1 MKTKSL
7 LISLVALAAASL
19 LHAENPVG
27 GPKGGRL
34 FETRPLKTEF
44 FVTADRKLEI
54 TFYDDAR
61 QPARPGNQVVTIIAE
76 PGTGRTP
83 IELAPTAMGFVSKAP
98 LPAGEPYRIVVQ
110 VRAAADAKPQNFRV
124 DLNLGLCG
132 ECQHAEYACI
142 CEGH

>member
-76 PGTGRTP
+76 PGTG
-83 IELAPTAMGFVSKAP
+83 
-98 LPAGEPYRIVVQ
+98 
-110 VRAAADAKPQNFRV
+110 
-124 DLNLGLCG
+124 LGLNITKSLVEMQG
-132 ECQHAEYACI
+132 GRIWIESVFRQGTTFHFTIPISSE
-142 CEGH
+142 